1 MHNRFMNAAE
11 ALSED
16 HKPNLESERRRI
28 EGEGGVVIWAG
39 TWRVG
44 GVLAVSRA
52 FGDRP
57 LKRYVVALPEVKHQA
72 VAAGDETIVLA
83 SDGLWDVLE
92 NQVRNLLRVN
102 GPAVHVDRYR
112 QAGTLKYSRLGTK
125 CHPKSL
131 KSTTAAV
138 T

>member
-1 MHNRFMNAAE
+1 M
-11 ALSED
+11 D

-57 LKRYVVALPEVKHQA
+57 LKRYVVALPDVKHQA
-72 VAAGDETIVLA
+72 LAAGDETIVLA

-92 NQVRNLLRVN
+92 NQVCI
-102 GPAVHVDRYR
+102 PAP
-112 QAGTLKYSRLGTK
+112 L
-125 CHPKSL
+125 
-131 KSTTAAV
+131 
-138 T
+138 